1 MYYIVS
7 YLFYIMKKRLI
18 IALIAIVLV
27 VIVCILIFREDNTWN
42 IMDWPGMVND
52 VSSYSVKTS
61 MRNSMPWEDIYVYDE
76 NDKLVLSL
84 NDENQPQYLYAL
96 YENFLILDSWTS
108 ASQRDMLVYD
118 IPTGNK
124 VFQTNYFPWEKGLVL
139 NGNEITFY
147 KKIDDSLLWNYTLPQ
162 CEGEYDNG
170 YIEKYGYT
178 IWEDQVNDL
187 GDIQCTYFE

>member
-1 MYYIVS
+1 MYYILS
-7 YLFYIMKKRLI
+7 HLFYIMKKRLI

-96 YENFLILDSWTS
+96 YENFIVLDSWTS

-124 VFQTNYFPWEKGLVL
+124 VFQTNYFPWEKWLTL

-147 KKIDDSLLWNYTLPQ
+147 KKIDNSLLWNYTLPQ

-178 IWEDQVNDL
+178 IWEDQANDL
-187 GDIQCTYFE
+187 GDILCTYFE